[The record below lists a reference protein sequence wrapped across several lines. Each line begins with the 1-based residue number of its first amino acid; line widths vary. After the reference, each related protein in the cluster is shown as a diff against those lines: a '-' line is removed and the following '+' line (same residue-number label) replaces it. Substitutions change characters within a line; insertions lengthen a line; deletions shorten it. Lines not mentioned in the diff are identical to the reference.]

1 MIMKQITKRLSKK
14 QGLLLIMSLM
24 MTGFTSHF
32 AFAETQAQTVTSAH
46 ALSASS
52 DKNQPLW
59 SKDQQKQAELEKTY
73 KQAIANDPENKKNYA
88 YLAGLYLSSNK
99 SGKAIEAY
107 QEAIMHDPE
116 NPKLF
121 AALSIAYLH
130 QSKFGMA
137 KAMADQALKIDP
149 SLKSV
154 NKINEYIVAKEA
166 AIEAASKIPAGGKI
180 PDMSRFKKPLGHGA
194 AMPAAS
200 GEKPAD
206 KIHNPQ

>member
-1 MIMKQITKRLSKK
+1 MSLIMTALTSQLALADAAQDKQI
-14 QGLLLIMSLM
+14 
-24 MTGFTSHF
+24 
-32 AFAETQAQTVTSAH
+32 SAH
-46 ALSASS
+46 AASAHTSS
-52 DKNQPLW
+52 AENQPLW
-59 SKDQQKQAELEKTY
+59 SKDQQKQAELEKKY
-73 KQAIANDPENKKNYA
+73 QQAIANNPDNKKNYA

-99 SGKAIEAY
+99 SARAIEAY
-107 QEAIMHDPE
+107 QEAIIHDPE

-166 AIEAASKIPAGGKI
+166 VINAASKVPAGGKI
-180 PDMSRFKKPLGHGA
+180 PDMSRFDTSPGHGST
-194 AMPAAS
+194 MPEAS
-200 GEKPAD
+200 GDKPSD
-206 KIHNPQ
+206 KMHNSN